1 MNKRKLAE
9 KYEKFFKDTKYI
21 FFKEPRN
28 SKSNY
33 WLNSIIF
40 KNKTQRDKFLQETND
55 KGVMTRPIWKL
66 MNKLDMFKNSECDEL
81 KNSNWL
87 EERMV
92 NIPSSVI
99 L

>member
-1 MNKRKLAE
+1 
-9 KYEKFFKDTKYI
+9 
-21 FFKEPRN
+21 
-28 SKSNY
+28 
-33 WLNSIIF
+33 
-40 KNKTQRDKFLQETND
+40 
-55 KGVMTRPIWKL
+55 MTRPIWKL